1 MGPADIFHWLA
12 HENARVFAAGKPLE
26 QAALAMVMAHG
37 RGASAPDILTI
48 ATALQRPEV
57 AYLAPQAESNAW
69 YPYGFMSPIE
79 QNQPWLDGALGAVDR
94 VAGQAL
100 AAVGAPE
107 RLLLLGF
114 SQGGCLMLEYAARNP
129 RRYAGIAAL
138 SAGLIGPP
146 GSSLDHQ
153 GSLDGTPAFLGC
165 SDVDPH
171 IPEERV
177 LESAAALERQGA
189 EVTVKL
195 YPGLGHEVNEDEL
208 EHVRRL
214 IDGLPA

>member
-1 MGPADIFHWLA
+1 
-12 HENARVFAAGKPLE
+12 
-26 QAALAMVMAHG
+26 MVMAHG

-165 SDVDPH
+165 SDVDPY
-171 IPEERV
+171 IRKERV
-177 LESAAALERQGA
+177 LEAADVFKRMGGDL
-189 EVTVKL
+189 TVRL
-195 YPGLGHEVNEDEL
+195 YPGMGHMVGPEEIAI
-208 EHVRRL
+208 VR
-214 IDGLPA
+214 GLVESI